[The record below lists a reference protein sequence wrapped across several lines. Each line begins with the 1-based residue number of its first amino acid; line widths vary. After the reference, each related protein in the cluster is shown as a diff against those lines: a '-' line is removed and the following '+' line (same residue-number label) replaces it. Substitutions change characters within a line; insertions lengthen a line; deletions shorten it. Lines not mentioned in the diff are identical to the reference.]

1 MMKKTRFEILY
12 EALKD
17 IVDMGRFSPAIIKIM
32 LDNLESI
39 LVWIE
44 SKEFKEKYINA
55 PYPPLVNPANINY
68 MQTAPVY
75 AWDLNLPLPYVDIV
89 FLRSHA
95 SGATGMNTFLQK
107 CGGIQIYCENFYGL
121 DARGIY
127 VDVYTKILEAKKIL
141 SGGGVN
147 LFF

>member
-1 MMKKTRFEILY
+1 MEKTRFDILY

-39 LVWIE
+39 LAWIE
-44 SKEFKEKYINA
+44 SKEFKEKYANTS
-55 PYPPLVNPANINY
+55 YPPLVNPANIDY

-89 FLRSHA
+89 FFEKSRKRCYR
-95 SGATGMNTFLQK
+95 NECVF
-107 CGGIQIYCENFYGL
+107 
-121 DARGIY
+121 
-127 VDVYTKILEAKKIL
+127 TKMRWHTSLL
-141 SGGGVN
+141 
-147 LFF
+147 

>member
-1 MMKKTRFEILY
+1 MKKTRFDILY

-44 SKEFKEKYINA
+44 SKEFKEKYANTS
-55 PYPPLVNPANINY
+55 YPPLVNPTNIDY

-75 AWDLNLPLPYVDIV
+75 AWDLNLPLPYVDVV
-89 FLRSHA
+89 FLRSHG
-95 SGATGMNTFLQK
+95 SGATGMNAFLQK
-107 CGGIQIYCENFYGL
+107 CGGIQVYCENFYGL

-127 VDVYTKILEAKKIL
+127 VDVYTKILEAKRRLKR
-141 SGGGVN
+141 GGGVN
-147 LFF
+147 LSF